1 MTTRRLTTEQVA
13 ARLGIDRAS
22 VYAYVSRGLLSSRRE
37 GRASTF
43 DAEEVDRLR
52 IAGRA
57 ARRPTSS
64 TAVVSTAITELGED
78 WLAYRGVDVQD
89 LGSARFESVC
99 TWLWESVWDP
109 AERLP
114 GDAAALRAAALPAGG
129 THARAVVALLS
140 AAAAVEGE
148 DPLTL
153 APTLVRAVAGPAHP
167 DAAQLPIAEL
177 VAARLGVPRARGV
190 VDRALVLLA
199 DHDLATSTLAVRVA
213 TSTGAP
219 LELAMVAGIGAL
231 SGALHGG
238 AGRAALD
245 LLDRCRV
252 EAPGAVLDD
261 LVARHERVPGF
272 GHVVYRRDP
281 RAVLLLAELDD
292 PVVAGLVT
300 AARARALPAPNVDLA
315 LAALTRWYGLP
326 DETPELLHLVAR
338 CAGWVAH
345 HLEESGERGLRFRP
359 RSVYTGPPRGRR
371 LP

>member
-22 VYAYVSRGLLSSRRE
+22 VYAYVSRGLLTSRRE
-37 GRASTF
+37 GRVSTF
-43 DAEEVDRLR
+43 DAQEVDRLR
-52 IAGRA
+52 TAGRA

-64 TAVVSTAITELGED
+64 TAVVSTAITELGAD
-78 WLAYRGVDVQD
+78 WLAYRGVDVRS
-89 LGSARFESVC
+89 LAAASFESVC

-114 GDAAALRAAALPAGG
+114 GNAVALRAARSAAGG
-129 THARAVVALLS
+129 THARAVVAVLS
-140 AAAAVEGE
+140 AAAASEDH
-148 DPLTL
+148 DPLAL
-153 APTLVRAVAGPAHP
+153 APTLLRAVAGPAHP
-167 DAAQLPIAEL
+167 DAAELPIAEL
-177 VAARLGVPRARGV
+177 VTAGLGVPRARGV

-199 DHDLATSTLAVRVA
+199 DHDLAASTLAVRVA

-219 LELAMVAGIGAL
+219 LELAMVAGLGAL
-231 SGALHGG
+231 SGPLHGG

-245 LLDRCRV
+245 LLDRCRA
-252 EAPGAVLDD
+252 ESPGAVLDD
-261 LVARHERVPGF
+261 LVVRHERVPGF

-281 RAVLLLAELDD
+281 RAALLLDEVDVPAVSDLVQAAE
-292 PVVAGLVT
+292 VRG
-300 AARARALPAPNVDLA
+300 LPAPNVDLA
-315 LAALTRWYGLP
+315 LAALTRAHGLP
-326 DETPELLHLVAR
+326 DETPELLHAVAR

-359 RSVYTGPPRGRR
+359 QSVYTGPPRGRR